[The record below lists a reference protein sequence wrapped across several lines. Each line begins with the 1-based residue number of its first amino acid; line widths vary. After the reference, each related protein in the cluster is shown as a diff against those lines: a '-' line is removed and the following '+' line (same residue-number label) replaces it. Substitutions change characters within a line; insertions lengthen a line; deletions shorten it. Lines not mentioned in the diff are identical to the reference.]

1 LFSRSN
7 LFIIILI
14 GLAAFTHLWN
24 PIGFPYPEF
33 DEGIYMGRG
42 LYLLTYQDFD
52 DPIFIND
59 HPYFGNLFMAGLFK
73 LANFVEPNLLN
84 TSEYGYENSIIQL
97 FLSSR
102 LAMGL
107 LAIIDTILIYKI
119 VERVY
124 KNKTYGFFAA
134 VLFAVMPATWLSRWI
149 HLDTIQLPFV
159 LASIL
164 LALWARSNEQDNQ
177 KLWLVCLSGIFLGIS
192 IFTKVPVFTMIP
204 LIGYLVYSQRK
215 SIRNL
220 SIWFLPVILI
230 PLIWPIYSIH
240 QGEFRE
246 WAYGIIEQTHRG
258 GWPLYL
264 ALEDLLKIDPVLLI
278 IGIIASAYA
287 LIKRDVFLIL
297 FTYPYLIFLFFIN
310 FVSNFH
316 LLLLVVSF
324 CIAISKFILD
334 LLNKNPRIGVFRWPI
349 ISIFTI
355 FGLAS
360 SFMLISNGD
369 NSAHFDA
376 LRYVYESVR
385 QNDTRATS
393 IVASPFYVFL
403 PIYTA
408 QLKNYSLWTDDQF
421 TSPEIIQV
429 LDPEFKKALKYP
441 QEVTSSTYHRMYEE
455 FPIEKLRNFTNF
467 KNDTVGVIS
476 LKLTDKKLDNIED
489 RKIINLTDGKL
500 WKADKNVKI
509 LSSNKNL
516 TMYVDTSELAKA
528 KNRMILD
535 TIINTTD
542 IPSLLSL
549 DYSLKTLS
557 PSVKLSVEIRDEND
571 LILWSKNL
579 GYTSGNNTYYLFIL
593 PENINMKPV
602 RLIFNLESNGPGK
615 HQLII
620 RDGIIF

>member
-1 LFSRSN
+1 MFSRIN

-42 LYLLTYQDFD
+42 LYLLTYQDLD
-52 DPIFIND
+52 DPIFISD
-59 HPYFGNLFMAGLFK
+59 HPYFGNIFMAGLFK
-73 LANFVEPNLLN
+73 LANFVDPNLLN
-84 TSEYGYENSIIQL
+84 TSEHGYENSIIQL

-124 KNKTYGFFAA
+124 KNRTYGFFAA

-164 LALWARSNEQDNQ
+164 LALWARSNKEDDQ

-204 LIGYLVYSQRK
+204 LIGYLIYSQGK

-230 PLIWPIYSIH
+230 PLVWPIYSIH

-246 WAYGIIEQTHRG
+246 WAYGIMEQTHRG
-258 GWPLYL
+258 GWPLHL
-264 ALEDLLKIDPVLLI
+264 ALEDLLKIDPVLFILGI
-278 IGIIASAYA
+278 IGSAYA
-287 LIKRDVFLIL
+287 IIKRDVFLIL

-316 LLLLVVSF
+316 LLLLVISF

-334 LLNKNPRIGVFRWPI
+334 LLNKKPRIGFFRWPI
-349 ISIFTI
+349 ISILTF
-355 FGLAS
+355 FGLVS
-360 SFMLISNGD
+360 SIMLISSGD
-369 NSAHFDA
+369 NSPHFDA

-385 QNDTRATS
+385 QNHTKATS

-421 TSPEIIQV
+421 TSSEIIQV

-455 FPIEKLRNFTNF
+455 LPIEKLRNFTNF
-467 KNDTVGVIS
+467 KNDTVDVIS
-476 LKLTDKKLDNIED
+476 LKLADKKLNNIED
-489 RKIINLTDGKL
+489 RKIINLTDAKL

-516 TMYVDTSELAKA
+516 TMYVDTPELAKTR
-528 KNRMILD
+528 NRMILN
-535 TIINTTD
+535 TTINTSD
-542 IPSLLSL
+542 IPPLLSL
-549 DYSLKTLS
+549 DYSLKM
-557 PSVKLSVEIRDEND
+557 PSQNVISSIEIRDEKD
-571 LILWSKNL
+571 LILWRKNL
-579 GYTSGNNTYYLFIL
+579 RHMSGNNLFIL

-602 RLIFNLESNGPGK
+602 RIIFNLVTDGPGK
-615 HQLII
+615 YQLII